1 MNHPPRMTN
10 PRSRAPWLVALL
22 VAVVVLPI
30 VSITVYFTV
39 GIERQIAKAQEEREG
54 LGQLER
60 LQTFFADASMW
71 AQASQCPGVP
81 ASVVSAA
88 DARSESD
95 LSFIGDPGPR
105 GAWQT
110 LQATGPTD
118 AGVDHLFSALYD
130 STMSLSDQSGLTFDP
145 AVAGIDLSDSL
156 AYRIPNALDGFQ
168 RARRLLCRVTERISI
183 AQRVA
188 LVRSQTR
195 AEQAMGDNAQD
206 VSDALAR
213 DGTLRDIAGLSS
225 SLRRTQVAAAVASD
239 RLDRLVTET
248 SPRERAATI
257 SALDTLVTALYALWH
272 EETPVFRTMIAL
284 RLQEYAR
291 QRTIAL
297 VPGFIGVIA
306 AVLVAFLTMR
316 LIYEQAAKEVA
327 ERSAAEHEH
336 TAMHDHLTGLL
347 NRRAFMGVLQRAS
360 ESGDCGVVCLFDV
373 DNFKGIND
381 TYGHLAGDDLLVNFA
396 RIIEASVRST
406 DAVARLGGDEFGV
419 FLHSPMDRAGAERVL
434 SVIASE
440 AASPA
445 IVRGE
450 TIRSSV
456 SAGAAIVTVG
466 FDVESVLATADRA
479 LYHAKAHAR
488 GAFQFQEM
496 GRTAS

>member
-1 MNHPPRMTN
+1 MNHLPRMTN
-10 PRSRAPWLVALL
+10 PGSRAPWLVALL

-30 VSITVYFTV
+30 VSITIYFTI
-39 GIERQIAKAQEEREG
+39 GIERQIAKAQLEREG

-71 AQASQCPGVP
+71 AEASQCPGVP
-81 ASVVSAA
+81 ASIVS
-88 DARSESD
+88 DAVARTESD
-95 LSFIGDPGPR
+95 LSFIDDPATR
-105 GAWQT
+105 GAWRA
-110 LQATGPTD
+110 LQASGPTD
-118 AGVDHLFSALYD
+118 AGLDRLFSSLYD

-156 AYRIPNALDGFQ
+156 AYRIPNALDGLQ
-168 RARRLLCRVTERISI
+168 RARRLLCRATGPISI
-183 AQRVA
+183 AERVA
-188 LVRSQTR
+188 LVKSQTR
-195 AEQAMGDNAQD
+195 AEQAMADNTQD

-213 DGTLRDIAGLSS
+213 DGSLRDIRGLSS
-225 SLRRTQVAAAVASD
+225 SLRRAQAAAAIASD
-239 RLDRLVTET
+239 RLDRLVTER
-248 SPRERAATI
+248 SPRERKTTLR
-257 SALDTLVTALYALWH
+257 ALDTLLAALYALWH

-284 RLQEYAR
+284 RLQDYAR

-316 LIYEQAAKEVA
+316 LIYEHAAKEVA

-360 ESGDCGVVCLFDV
+360 ESGDCGVVCLFDL
-373 DNFKGIND
+373 DNFKGTND

-396 RIIEASVRST
+396 RVIEASVRST
-406 DAVARLGGDEFGV
+406 DAVARLGGDEFAV
-419 FLHSPMDRAGAERVL
+419 FLHSPMDQAGAERVL

-440 AASPA
+440 AASPT
-445 IVRGE
+445 IIRGT

-456 SAGAAIVTVG
+456 SAGAAIVTAG
-466 FDVESVLATADRA
+466 FDVEEVLATADRA
-479 LYHAKAHAR
+479 LYAAKAHAR
-488 GAFQFQEM
+488 GAFQFEEL